1 MTVEVLLMNRTA
13 VAMAA
18 DSAVSV
24 TEDSRVLTSQ
34 TGVQKVF
41 VLNGQ
46 SASGLMV
53 HGLAEFCGCPWATVV
68 EAFKAKGLGGEPTLT
83 ATVESLV
90 GLLRSLYGGELVSRD
105 QAATY
110 FRFFVAYAVRDFQL
124 HYERLQGAAPG
135 RPADELLNLA
145 LEHLRAE
152 VMQTTLY
159 GDEGPRQVD
168 RGRVGEET
176 QVLRGLVEAHLD
188 DVLEVMSAELFG
200 QGVVSREMRA
210 KLAGVVRAGLT
221 TTWMPSELPT
231 TGVVVAGFGRDEL
244 SPSYFELQVYGLVG
258 DVLKYDYSDAGR
270 LGPDLP
276 VVIKSFAQDSA
287 VNRFLR
293 GADWVFLA
301 NTDYA
306 SAHLAN
312 EMFQG
317 MFEGG
322 NMDAG
327 QRKAL
332 TGQMT
337 GMVSEAVR
345 FGLYQAMRARF
356 TYVLDT
362 YGSKVRSATSAEPLG
377 RLAGQLLTLPIV
389 ESELTGNLTVARPF
403 SILRL
408 SKGGAALSLE
418 KDLI

>member
-68 EAFKAKGLGGEPTLT
+68 EAFKAKGLGGEPTLA
-83 ATVESLV
+83 ATVESIV
-90 GLLRSLYGGELVSRD
+90 GLLRSLYGGELVSRE

-124 HYERLQGAAPG
+124 HYERLQAAAPG
-135 RPADELLNLA
+135 RPRDELLGLA

-152 VMQTTLY
+152 VMETTVY
-159 GDEGPRQVD
+159 EDTGPRQVE

-176 QVLRGLVEAHLD
+176 QVLRALIAENLD
-188 DVLEVMSAELFG
+188 HVLELMADDLLG
-200 QGVVSREMRA
+200 KGVVSREMRA

-231 TGVVVAGFGRDEL
+231 TGVVIAGFGRDEI
-244 SPSYFELQVYGLVG
+244 SPSYFELQVYGLLG

-306 SAHLAN
+306 SAHLAT

-317 MFEGG
+317 MFEG

-337 GMVSEAVR
+337 GLVSEAVR

-408 SKGGAALSLE
+408 SKGGASLSLE
-418 KDLI
+418 KELI